1 MRRTTLI
8 SLSIFFTFSMLA
20 MGSYAVCIGGT
31 PCTVGTAYNMGLE
44 AAVPTVDFQI
54 NKFQYPST
62 IGDEVANGTLS
73 LADCQDAWN
82 PVPVGS
88 PIPSQKIGKQCN
100 YIENVTLDSGSYVI
114 TVGLGTKMEQ
124 RQRLD
129 VDDQTVVQ
137 KNLLKFAEVKR
148 VLAKTMDNVDAASF
162 EVKKTGDEVKYE
174 IRGGYGGRLLGFIPV
189 TIPTKATVNAQSG
202 AIENTEKVW
211 WAFLASK

>member
-1 MRRTTLI
+1 M
-8 SLSIFFTFSMLA
+8 SLSIFLAFSMLA
-20 MGSYAVCIGGT
+20 MGSYAACIGGT
-31 PCTVGTAYNMGLE
+31 PCKVGTSYNMGLE

-73 LADCQDAWN
+73 LSDCQDTWN

-114 TVGLGTKMEQ
+114 TAGIGTKMEQ
-124 RQRLD
+124 RERFD

-137 KNLLKFAEVKR
+137 KNLLKFAEIKR
-148 VLAKTMDNVDAASF
+148 VLAKTMDNVDATSF
-162 EVKKTGDEVKYE
+162 EVKKTGEEVRYE
-174 IRGGYGGRLLGFIPV
+174 IHGGYGGRLLGFIPV
-189 TIPTKATVNAQSG
+189 TVPTKATVNAKSG
-202 AIENTEKVW
+202 SIENIEKAW
-211 WAFLASK
+211 WAPLASR